1 MGGMSNSNQ
10 GKPMRVNMKTIGQAA
25 LGILGLFVIAVFLQW
40 IGLTN
45 WPTPAN
51 TLYSY
56 IANAVG

>member
-1 MGGMSNSNQ
+1 MQVS
-10 GKPMRVNMKTIGQAA
+10 MKTTGKAA
-25 LGILGLFVIAVFLQW
+25 LGILGLFVIVVFLQW

>member
-10 GKPMRVNMKTIGQAA
+10 GEPTKAIGLAA

-40 IGLTN
+40 IGITN